1 MRELLRI
8 RDFRIFWSA
17 LSISAFGDALTAL
30 ALLLTAQQVTGSTAA
45 VALTAIAIALPS
57 LLFGM
62 IAGVYVDRWNRKRIT
77 ILSDSI
83 RAVLVLAFL
92 LVDSPDRMWLLYVV
106 AFIQA
111 AIGIFDEPAK
121 SALIPELVG
130 SERLLGANS
139 MSMTSRIVAGVIGT
153 GTAGLVAGLTGTV
166 APVYMIDGA
175 TFAISAFLMSRLRL
189 TGAAPGADSEH
200 HFWAQFGEGMKLL
213 RSSRP
218 LRGVLVGATVVM
230 LGLGAVNVLL
240 VPFVVGTLKIS
251 ETWFGAL
258 EASQVSAM
266 VLAGVLVAALAKTLK
281 PPAMVVLGLGG
292 AGLVVAGMAAVSSV
306 WHLMALLFLVGWF
319 VAPAQAGVSTIFQTE
334 APPELL
340 GRAAASLS
348 TAITAANVT
357 SMALAGAAAALIGV
371 RGVFVVGG
379 ALTVLAALLAAFLF
393 REPKTNPSVLA

>member
-1 MRELLRI
+1 VRELLRI
-8 RDFRIFWSA
+8 RDFRLFWGA

-30 ALLLTAQQVTGSTAA
+30 ALLLTAQKVTGSTAA

-77 ILSDSI
+77 ILSDST

-106 AFIQA
+106 AFVQA

-121 SALIPELVG
+121 SAMIPEIVG
-130 SERLLGANS
+130 QDRLLGANS
-139 MSMTSRIVAGVIGT
+139 LSMTSRIVAGVVGT
-153 GTAGLVAGLTGTV
+153 GAAGLVAGLTGTI
-166 APVYMIDGA
+166 APVYLIDGA
-175 TFAISAFLMSRLRL
+175 TFAVSAALMSRLQL
-189 TGAAPGADSEH
+189 SGVSPGAVSKH
-200 HFWAQFGEGMKLL
+200 HFWSQLGQGMKLL

-240 VPFVVGTLKIS
+240 VPFVVGTLEIS

-266 VLAGVLVAALAKTLK
+266 VIAGALVTALAKGLK

-292 AGLVVAGMAAVSSV
+292 AGVVVAGMAAATSV
-306 WHLMALLFLVGWF
+306 WHLMALMFLVGWF

-348 TAITAANVT
+348 TAVTAANVT

-379 ALTVLAALLAAFLF
+379 ALTALAALLAAFLF
-393 REPKTNPSVLA
+393 REPKVEAVVV

>member
-77 ILSDSI
+77 ILSDSM

-106 AFIQA
+106 AFVQA

-121 SALIPELVG
+121 SALVPEMVG

-139 MSMTSRIVAGVIGT
+139 LSMTSRIVAGVVGT
-153 GTAGLVAGLTGTV
+153 GVAGLVAGLAGTV
-166 APVYMIDGA
+166 APVYVMDGA
-175 TFAISAFLMSRLRL
+175 TFAVSAFLMSRLRL
-189 TGAAPGADSEH
+189 RGDALGKDSEH

-266 VLAGVLVAALAKTLK
+266 VLAGVLVTALAKALK
-281 PPAMVVLGLGG
+281 PSGMVVLGLGG
-292 AGLVVAGMAAVSSV
+292 AGLVVAGMATVSSV

-348 TAITAANVT
+348 TAVTAANVT

-371 RGVFVVGG
+371 RGVFVAGG
-379 ALTVLAALLAAFLF
+379 GLTVMAALLAAYLF
-393 REPKTNPSVLA
+393 REPRVKVVPV

>member
-1 MRELLRI
+1 MRELLRL
-8 RDFRIFWSA
+8 RDFRVFWSA
-17 LSISAFGDALTAL
+17 LSISAFGDALTSL
-30 ALLLTAQQVTGSTAA
+30 ALLLTAQQITGSTAA

-77 ILSDSI
+77 VLSDSI
-83 RAVLVLAFL
+83 RAFLVLAFL
-92 LVDSPDRMWLLYVV
+92 LVDSPDRMWLLYLV

-121 SALIPELVG
+121 SALIPEMVG
-130 SERLLGANS
+130 TDKLLGANS
-139 MSMTSRIVAGVIGT
+139 LSMTSRIVAGVVGT
-153 GTAGLVAGLTGTV
+153 GCAGLVAGLAGTV
-166 APVYMIDGA
+166 APVFVIDGA
-175 TFAISAFLMSRLRL
+175 TFAVSALLMSQLRL
-189 TGAAPGADSEH
+189 SGAAPGASSEH
-200 HFWAQFGEGMKLL
+200 QFWAQLRQGLGLL

-240 VPFVVGTLKIS
+240 VPFVVGTLQVS
-251 ETWFGAL
+251 ESWFGAL
-258 EASQVSAM
+258 EASQVAAM
-266 VLAGVLVAALAKTLK
+266 VMAGALVTVLAKALRPST
-281 PPAMVVLGLGG
+281 MVVLGLGG
-292 AGLVVAGMAAVSSV
+292 AGVVVAGMAAATSV

-319 VAPAQAGVSTIFQTE
+319 VAPAQAGISTIFQTE

-348 TAITAANVT
+348 TAVTAASVT

-379 ALTVLAALLAAFLF
+379 ALTALAALLAAFLF
-393 REPKTNPSVLA
+393 REPKAKVLVV

>member
-1 MRELLRI
+1 MRELFRL
-8 RDFRIFWSA
+8 RDFRVFWSA
-17 LSISAFGDALTAL
+17 LSISAFGDALTSL
-30 ALLLTAQQVTGSTAA
+30 ALLLSAQQITGSTAA

-77 ILSDSI
+77 VLSDSI
-83 RAVLVLAFL
+83 RAFLVLAFL

-106 AFIQA
+106 AFAQA

-121 SALIPELVG
+121 SALIPEIVG
-130 SERLLGANS
+130 ADKLLGANS
-139 MSMTSRIVAGVIGT
+139 LSMTSRIVAGVVGT
-153 GTAGLVAGLTGTV
+153 GCAGLVAGLAGTV
-166 APVYMIDGA
+166 APVYVIDGA
-175 TFAISAFLMSRLRL
+175 TFAVSAFLMSRLRL
-189 TGAAPGADSEH
+189 SGVAPGASSEH
-200 HFWAQFGEGMKLL
+200 HFWAQLGQGLGLL

-240 VPFVVGTLKIS
+240 VPFVVGTLQIS

-258 EASQVSAM
+258 EASQVAAM
-266 VLAGVLVAALAKTLK
+266 VMAGALVTALARALR
-281 PPAMVVLGLGG
+281 PPTMVVLGLGG
-292 AGLVVAGMAAVSSV
+292 AGVVVAGMAAATSV

-319 VAPAQAGVSTIFQTE
+319 VAPAQAGISTIFQTE

-348 TAITAANVT
+348 TAVTAASVT
-357 SMALAGAAAALIGV
+357 SMALAGAAAAIIGV

-379 ALTVLAALLAAFLF
+379 ALTALAALLAMFLF
-393 REPKTNPSVLA
+393 REPKAKMVAV

>member
-1 MRELLRI
+1 VRELLRI

-45 VALTAIAIALPS
+45 VAFTAIAIALPS

-106 AFIQA
+106 AFVQA

-121 SALIPELVG
+121 SALIPEMVG

-139 MSMTSRIVAGVIGT
+139 LSMTSRIVAGVVGT
-153 GTAGLVAGLTGTV
+153 GTAGLVAGLTGAV
-166 APVYMIDGA
+166 GPVYVIDGA
-175 TFAISAFLMSRLRL
+175 TFAVSAFLMSRLRL

-200 HFWAQFGEGMKLL
+200 HFWAQLVEGMKLL

-258 EASQVSAM
+258 EASQVLAM
-266 VLAGVLVAALAKTLK
+266 VLAGVLVTTLAKTLK

-292 AGLVVAGMAAVSSV
+292 AGVVVAGMAAASSV

-379 ALTVLAALLAAFLF
+379 ALTALAALLAAFLF
-393 REPKTNPSVLA
+393 REPKLNPSVLA